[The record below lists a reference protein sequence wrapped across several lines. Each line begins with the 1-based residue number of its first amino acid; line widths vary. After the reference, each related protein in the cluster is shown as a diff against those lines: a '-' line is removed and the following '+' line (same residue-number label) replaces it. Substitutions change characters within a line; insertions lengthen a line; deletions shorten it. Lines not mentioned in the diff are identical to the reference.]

1 MSTIVTEVVSEKV
14 VSRQEGALARLV
26 HVSSV
31 ATVRPIEFIA
41 AAGMLA
47 MTVVVFV
54 SVFCR
59 YVLHNSLPW
68 AEEMSRFLLIYISLL
83 GAAIAVERRAHL
95 VVDVVAHY
103 LPRYFQHTIVFLS
116 DVLVA
121 TVLCF
126 LVAEGWK
133 LVATSNWLK
142 STAMGWPMGTFLASV
157 PVGALLMLIY
167 MAQRSL
173 RGEKERFRGMMS
185 VGLGVLVY
193 ALVIVLHPTFPSG
206 SYQLVVLG
214 LFFVI
219 QVAAGV
225 PVAFS
230 MLSSSITFM
239 ILKGDIPLMVS
250 AQVLAG
256 GIDSFPLLAIP
267 FFILAGA
274 LMDTGGISSRLVN
287 LATVLV
293 GWIRGGLAMV
303 VVVAEY
309 IFSGISGST
318 PADVSAIG
326 SILIPSMKR
335 AGYKVETA
343 IAVVAA
349 ASSMGILVPPCIAM
363 VVLGVLANV
372 SVGALFIGGFLPAA
386 VIALM
391 LMGLIYMQAVRE
403 NFPREPKPTPSIFV
417 RTSVQALVPLTMPVI
432 LFGGILGGITT
443 PTEAASV
450 AVVYGML
457 VGLGIY
463 REIKWRDLPKV
474 LADSAVT
481 TGVVMFLIGAAS
493 LLAWNLTREGLPNM
507 LSAAITSISTSP
519 WIFLLV
525 SNLMFML
532 LGAVLEGLPV
542 LIIMVPLLMP
552 LVQQLGIDPIHY
564 GIVTIMA
571 VGIGVFLPP
580 VGVCFF
586 IACSIGKAGLLPS
599 TRAFLPYLAVL
610 IVGLL
615 VITFVPQVTLVLPQ
629 WVYGR

>member
-1 MSTIVTEVVSEKV
+1 MSSTGSKEN
-14 VSRQEGALARLV
+14 GARPSGRLALLLNLGQV
-26 HVSSV
+26 I
-31 ATVRPIEFIA
+31 TVRPVEWLA
-41 AAGMLA
+41 AAGMFA
-47 MTVVVFV
+47 MTAVVFV

-68 AEEMSRFLLIYISLL
+68 AEELSRFLLIYLSLL
-83 GAAIAVERRAHL
+83 GAAVAVERRTHL
-95 VVDVVAHY
+95 TVDVLAHY
-103 LPRYFQHTIVFLS
+103 LPHPLRRAVVFLS
-116 DVLVA
+116 DALVA

-126 LVAEGWK
+126 LVVEGGK
-133 LVATSNWLK
+133 LASTSNWLK
-142 STAMGWPMGTFLASV
+142 STAMGWPMGVFLAAV
-157 PVGALLMLIY
+157 PLGAFLMLLY
-167 MAQRSL
+167 MLQRALVDRQERVRGVASL
-173 RGEKERFRGMMS
+173 AL
-185 VGLGVLVY
+185 GLASY
-193 ALVIVLHPTFPSG
+193 ALVVTLQPTFPAG
-206 SYQLVVLG
+206 TYQLVLLG
-214 LFFVI
+214 AAFVV

-239 ILKGDIPLMVS
+239 VLKGDIPLMVS
-250 AQVLAG
+250 AQVLVG

-274 LMDTGGISSRLVN
+274 LMDTGGISARLVN
-287 LATVLV
+287 LATSLV

-318 PADVSAIG
+318 PADVSAMG

-335 AGYKVETA
+335 AGYRQETA

-372 SVGALFIGGFLPAA
+372 SVGALFVGGFLPAA

-391 LMGLIYMQAVRE
+391 LMALIYVQAVRE
-403 NFPREPKPTPSIFV
+403 HFPREPRPTPRIFL
-417 RTSVQALVPLTMPVI
+417 RTFAQALVPLTMPVI

-443 PTEAASV
+443 PTEAASC
-450 AVVYGML
+450 AVVYAIL
-457 VGLGIY
+457 VGVVIY
-463 REIKWRDLPKV
+463 GEIPLRAVPK
-474 LADSAVT
+474 LFADAAVT

-493 LLAWNLTREGLPNM
+493 LLAWNLTREGVANM
-507 LSAAITSISTSP
+507 LSAAITSVSTSRA
-519 WIFLLV
+519 IFLLV
-525 SNLMFML
+525 SNLMFIV

-552 LVQQLGIDPIHY
+552 LVLQLGLNPIHY
-564 GIVTIMA
+564 SVVTIMA

-580 VGVCFF
+580 IGVCFF
-586 IACSIGKAGLLPS
+586 IACSIAKAPLMPAA
-599 TRAFLPYLAVL
+599 RAFLPYLAVL
-610 IVGLL
+610 IAGLV
-615 VITFVPQVTLVLPQ
+615 VITFVPEVTLILPRL
-629 WVYGR
+629 VYGR

>member
-1 MSTIVTEVVSEKV
+1 MGTTVSEERS
-14 VSRQEGALARLV
+14 SRQGGSLARLV
-26 HVSSV
+26 NVASV
-31 ATVRPIEFIA
+31 ATVRPIEWLA
-41 AAGMLA
+41 GAGMLA

-103 LPRYFQHTIVFLS
+103 LPRRLQRAVMFLS

-133 LVATSNWLK
+133 LAATSNWLK
-142 STAMGWPMGTFLASV
+142 STAMGWPMGIFMAAAPIGS
-157 PVGALLMLIY
+157 LLMLIY
-167 MAQRSL
+167 MVLRSL
-173 RGEKERFRGMMS
+173 RNQSERFRGVTS
-185 VGLGVLVY
+185 VGLGVVVY
-193 ALVIVLHPTFPSG
+193 ALMLLVHPGFPAG
-206 SYQLVVLG
+206 SYQLMVFG
-214 LFFVI
+214 LLFMI

-230 MLSSSITFM
+230 MLSSSLTFM

-250 AQVLAG
+250 AQVLVG
-256 GIDSFPLLAIP
+256 GIDLFPLLAIP

-274 LMDTGGISSRLVN
+274 LMDTGGISSRLVS
-287 LATVLV
+287 LAISLV

-303 VVVAEY
+303 VIVAEY

-326 SILIPSMKR
+326 SILIPAMKR
-335 AGYKVETA
+335 AGYKAETA
-343 IAVVAA
+343 VAVVAA
-349 ASSMGILVPPCIAM
+349 AASMGILVPPCIAM

-391 LMGLIYMQAVRE
+391 LMALIYIQAVRG
-403 NFPREPKPTPSIFV
+403 NFPREAKPTPRTLV
-417 RTSVQALVPLTMPVI
+417 RTFAQALVPMTMPVI

-450 AVVYGML
+450 AVVYGIL
-457 VGLGIY
+457 VGLVFY
-463 REIKWRDLPKV
+463 REIKLRDLPKI

-493 LLAWNLTREGLPNM
+493 LLAWNLTREGVPNL
-507 LSAAITSISTSP
+507 LSAAITTVSTSP

-525 SNLMFML
+525 SNVMFIL

-552 LVQQLGIDPIHY
+552 LVQQFGIHPIHY

-586 IACSIGKAGLLPS
+586 IACSIGKTKLIPS
-599 TRAFLPYLAVL
+599 TQAFFPYLLVL
-610 IVGLL
+610 IAGLL
-615 VITFVPQVTLVLPQ
+615 VITFFPEVTLVLPRL
-629 WVYGR
+629 VLGG